1 MNPSYRRAVRSGS
14 ASATAYSSGQ
24 PELRPP
30 NGLSVSTTSYRN
42 QCNSSAKRVSTD
54 QPSMAMQLSTSS
66 LKQAPSYGY
75 NQAERARP
83 HCYSPLLR
91 LQDLSTM
98 VHRPGCD
105 LGPGP
110 QPKDLHARNHLH
122 SHSPVVGSSFE
133 APQVRLP
140 PSPGN
145 EETEPYED
153 SIRDQNGFSPVSSDS
168 LERCSPIPNGYLH
181 FESTLFDSGDREDE
195 EEEEEEDEL
204 VPFQQHSSKSTRDRT
219 VTDSNSTSGSGLGH
233 NSTYK
238 PSVLNLMSKRLSELD
253 PTLSPSALPDMS
265 MGDGWSMDQDS
276 DSDSEMTGDTL
287 DHGLISP
294 VGTNSNPNSP
304 KKKPLPAVQYVEGD
318 LVWAKFNR
326 RPWWPCRVTIDPL
339 EGTHT
344 HMKVPSRRPCRM
356 YYVETVGEIA
366 DHAWVPGKVTYPFTG
381 GEQFT
386 DLPVLRRRGKQRE
399 KDYKYTIP
407 KRLLESWK
415 VSVLEAEF
423 LLPDLLKNTAVSSS
437 MASNGEERVSTP
449 LPDEKPS
456 EALSCSSSN
465 LTAPPSFSPHP
476 SRNKHLTVVNE
487 SSSKKKRKR
496 KGLAEIFGHIA
507 GSPTESLSILDL
519 ANQTPAASADPLKGD
534 PKDSPYADLDSV
546 PTIVRPKRSEKPA
559 EEDTEKPSEPS
570 KEEAEKVGKKERA
583 TPPEKER
590 ATPSEKERATPPEKE
605 RATPPEKERA
615 TPSEKEPAT
624 PPEKERATP
633 SEKERATPSEKERAT
648 PSEKERATPSEK
660 ERATPSEKERAT
672 PSEKDGRVV
681 VVVPRHVVPIS
692 PSPIILANKSLL
704 NYRTT
709 KTTNVLQSKQKLGS
723 SSELTNKN
731 ALEKLSS
738 LQLPA
743 SRRLMTRALK
753 AEEQTEL
760 KEALLASSQ
769 NLTNDRLNAH
779 SSDDDDDDVSDNVQI
794 RTESSTSRDSSPDK
808 TRSSVSHRSRKKHPK
823 SDWKHLHNGS
833 WKHSEDV
840 TPGSSKPA
848 IPPIKVKEEN
858 IVSDISSC
866 TSPTSSLSPM
876 DAFQDIKELSFKSLV
891 KEESDSG
898 DSNANFKPEPSYKFS
913 TFLMLLK
920 DMHDTREKEG
930 QPLTMPPSPALI
942 QEEPMVIPTARAPDD
957 PLNTAAG
964 GEWTPVG
971 TKIQNGQHASSLT
984 PKSTQGKP
992 KSRTKPIMKN
1002 DTYKLEGKTVL
1013 AQMVANAVEKQKQ
1026 QRRKQR
1032 PPAKLRATIAGL
1044 SPEMADLAWGR
1055 EFVSGHADLAEPG
1068 PLPPVPSAVDS
1079 SSYLDKSPGTKVA
1092 PKKRWQTFAQQEPG
1106 KDAGAL
1112 GGVASPQGPA
1122 EVNGVYRDGQGGTPD
1137 PIRSPDLNLGME
1149 KQDDTSAHYENK
1161 RLRKPSKR
1169 LLESTEEEQFF
1180 SPKKKLKKS
1189 LESSKTPLSPSTA
1202 PGPALLTST
1211 STPSPNPGPTSGEPA
1226 SPTTGPTS
1234 GEPASPTTGA
1244 TSREPAIT
1252 TPGATSVEPASPTT
1266 GPTSGEPAITKALAG
1281 LKQSLSQDVLHRV
1294 IKSLSIQPPAVTS
1307 FSTESSSDGANP
1319 PLPSA
1324 PVSLERKR
1332 PRKPSHK
1339 VLECTIEEVSLSPPK
1354 KKELKKQSAQTEER
1368 TEVRDTQVKSVKKEV
1383 PVSSLTT
1390 PESMVSLQAS
1400 SPARTPS
1407 PTVLLTPK
1415 AETEN
1420 ISPGVGGESHT
1431 NGERTP
1437 KPEVFSPGLNDS
1449 FSLPGDGS
1457 LLSGTKKNTG
1467 EKGGAA
1473 SMKENVCQVCERTG
1487 ELLLCEGQ
1495 CCGAFHLQCIGLSE
1509 APRGKFICCECTK
1522 GVHTCF
1528 VCKKSGDGVKRC
1540 MVPVC
1545 GKFYHNECI
1554 LKHTPT
1560 QHQNKGVRCSL
1571 HVCLSC
1577 HITNPLNACSSK
1589 SRLTRCV
1596 RCPVAYH
1603 ANDYCM
1609 AAGSVVLANNSFL
1622 CPNHF
1627 IPRKNY
1633 KNHEHI
1639 NVSWCFVCSE
1649 GGSLLCCESCPA
1661 AFHQECLNI
1670 EMPEGSWFCNDCK
1683 AGKKPH
1689 FKDILWVKVGRYKW
1703 WPAEVYLPKNVPEN
1717 ILRMKH
1723 EVGEFPVQFFG
1734 SKDYAWTYQARVFPY
1749 TEGDASNKDKMGKGS
1764 DAIYKKALNEAAERF
1779 IALQAEKEM
1788 RQLQED
1794 RRNDKKPPPYRHIK
1808 VNRPIGKVQ
1817 IITADLSE
1825 VPRCNC
1831 KASDENPCGIDS
1843 ECINRMLMYE
1853 CHPQVC
1859 LAGERCQNQSYTKRQ
1874 YTQVEIFRTLSRGW
1888 GLRGVSDIKKG
1899 AFVNEYVGE
1908 VIDEEECRARIR
1920 HTQENDIC
1928 NFYMLTL
1935 DKDRIIDAGPKGN
1948 QARFMNHCCQPNCET
1963 QKWTVNGDTRVGL
1976 FALEDIPK
1984 GVELTFNYNLE
1995 CLGNGKTVCK
2005 CGAPNC
2011 SGFLGVR
2018 PKNQPSKA
2026 REGKELKEGKKKVLV
2041 KRKPQLEV
2049 TKEREDECFSC
2060 GDGGQIVS
2068 CKKPG
2073 CPKVY
2078 HADCLNLA
2086 KRPAGRWECPWHQ
2099 CDICGHEAASFC
2111 EMCPSSFCKQHREGL
2126 LFISKIDGRLACND
2140 HDPCGPEPLEPGE
2153 IREYVPPGGMPL
2165 PHLLTHPLGLVPP
2178 RPSSTTAG
2186 SIPSTVAPG
2195 LAQDSLLPPT
2205 GSLFLNTSQTSNT
2218 SSYGPPSSP
2227 YMSDSEILHFSPP
2240 SPPSSY
2246 KEEKEEEDGELED
2259 GQVCGLEE
2267 EEEGEAME
2275 VFEEEEEEEE
2285 EQYEGREEEKGGDVY
2300 DTWGDYM
2307 DEEPDD
2313 EGEEWWGR
2321 VEDEEK

>member
-1 MNPSYRRAVRSGS
+1 MNSSYRRAVRGGS
-14 ASATAYSSGQ
+14 ASATSYSSGQ

-30 NGLSVSTTSYRN
+30 NRLSVSTTSYRN
-42 QCNSSAKRVSTD
+42 QCNSSAKRGSTD
-54 QPSMAMQLSTSS
+54 QPSTAMQLSTSA

-75 NQAERARP
+75 NQAERERP

-98 VHRPGCD
+98 VHRPGSD
-105 LGPGP
+105 LGPGT

-122 SHSPVVGSSFE
+122 SHSPVGGSSFG
-133 APQVRLP
+133 APLVRLP
-140 PSPGN
+140 PSTGN
-145 EETEPYED
+145 EETEPCED
-153 SIRDQNGFSPVSSDS
+153 SMRDQNGFSPVSSDS

-195 EEEEEEDEL
+195 EDDL
-204 VPFQQHSSKSTRDRT
+204 VPFQQHSSKSPRDRT
-219 VTDSNSTSGSGLGH
+219 VTDSNTTSGSGVGH

-238 PSVLNLMSKRLSELD
+238 PSVLNLMSKSLSELD

-276 DSDSEMTGDTL
+276 DSDSDSAMTGDTH
-287 DHGLISP
+287 DNGLISP
-294 VGTNSNPNSP
+294 VGTNSNSNSP
-304 KKKPLPAVQYVEGD
+304 KKKPLPAVQYLEGD

-339 EGTHT
+339 EGIHT
-344 HMKVPSRRPCRM
+344 RMKVPSRRPCRM
-356 YYVETVGEIA
+356 YYVETVAEMA

-437 MASNGEERVSTP
+437 MAFNGEERVSSP
-449 LPDEKPS
+449 LPDEKTS
-456 EALSCSSSN
+456 EAPSCSSFN
-465 LTAPPSFSPHP
+465 LTAPPSLSPP
-476 SRNKHLTVVNE
+476 PNRNKHPPAADLAVANDN
-487 SSSKKKRKR
+487 SSKKKPCQKKKKKR

-507 GSPTESLSILDL
+507 ASPTESISILDL
-519 ANQTPAASADPLKGD
+519 ANQMPAAAADPLKEED

-559 EEDTEKPSEPS
+559 KEDPEKPSEPS
-570 KEEAEKVGKKERA
+570 QEEAEKGGKKERA
-583 TPPEKER
+583 TPPEK
-590 ATPSEKERATPPEKE
+590 T
-605 RATPPEKERA
+605 
-615 TPSEKEPAT
+615 
-624 PPEKERATP
+624 
-633 SEKERATPSEKERAT
+633 
-648 PSEKERATPSEK
+648 
-660 ERATPSEKERAT
+660 
-672 PSEKDGRVV
+672 KDRHVV
-681 VVVPRHVVPIS
+681 MVVPRHIVPIS
-692 PSPIILANKSLL
+692 SSPSILANKSLL

-709 KTTNVLQSKQKLGS
+709 KNTNVLQSKQKLGS

-731 ALEKLSS
+731 DHDKQS
-738 LQLPA
+738 LHLPA

-753 AEEQTEL
+753 AEKETEL

-769 NLTNDRLNAH
+769 NLRDDRLNVH
-779 SSDDDDDDVSDNVQI
+779 SSEDDDDVSDNVQI

-808 TRSSVSHRSRKKHPK
+808 ARSSASHSSPK
-823 SDWKHLHNGS
+823 NQPESDWMHLHNGS
-833 WKHSEDV
+833 WKNSEDV
-840 TPGSSKPA
+840 IPGSSKPV
-848 IPPIKVKEEN
+848 IPSIKFKEEN

-866 TSPTSSLSPM
+866 SSPTSSLSPM
-876 DAFQDIKELSFKSLV
+876 DTFQDVKELSFKSLV
-891 KEESDSG
+891 KEERDSG
-898 DSNANFKPEPSYKFS
+898 DSNTNFKPEPNYKFS

-930 QPLTMPPSPALI
+930 KPLTMPPLPDLI
-942 QEEPMVIPTARAPDD
+942 KEEPMVIPTAQPPDN
-957 PLNTAAG
+957 PLNAAAG
-964 GEWTPVG
+964 GDWTPTG
-971 TKIQNGQHASSLT
+971 TKIQNGQHASSPTTKRT
-984 PKSTQGKP
+984 PAKP
-992 KSRTKPIMKN
+992 KSKNKPIIKN
-1002 DTYKLEGKTVL
+1002 ETYKLEGKTVL
-1013 AQMVANAVEKQKQ
+1013 AQMVANAVEKQ
-1026 QRRKQR
+1026 QRRKPR

-1068 PLPPVPSAVDS
+1068 LGPPLPPVPSAADS
-1079 SSYLDKSPGTKVA
+1079 SSYLDKCPGTKVA
-1092 PKKRWQTFAQQEPG
+1092 PKKRWQTFAQQGPVKPG
-1106 KDAGAL
+1106 KDPGDL
-1112 GGVASPQGPA
+1112 GGVASPQGPV
-1122 EVNGVYRDGQGGTPD
+1122 EVNGISRDGQGGTPD
-1137 PIRSPDLNLGME
+1137 CTRSHDLNLGME
-1149 KQDDTSAHYENK
+1149 KQDDTSAHSENK

-1180 SPKKKLKKS
+1180 SPKKKLKKP
-1189 LESSKTPLSPSTA
+1189 LESSKTPLSPPTV

-1211 STPSPNPGPTSGEPA
+1211 STPSPTPTPTSGEPASPTPGPTSGEPASPTPGPTSGEPASPTPGPTSGEPA

-1234 GEPASPTTGA
+1234 GEPA
-1244 TSREPAIT
+1244 IT
-1252 TPGATSVEPASPTT
+1252 TLGS
-1266 GPTSGEPAITKALAG
+1266 TSGEPTITTPDPNSGELASTKALAG

-1294 IKSLSIQPPAVTS
+1294 IKSLSKQSSAVTS
-1307 FSTESSSDGANP
+1307 FSTESTSSHVTNP

-1339 VLECTIEEVSLSPPK
+1339 VLECTIEEVSLSPPR
-1354 KKELKKQSAQTEER
+1354 KKELKKQSGQTEEK
-1368 TEVRDTQVKSVKKEV
+1368 TEVGDTQVKSVKKEV
-1383 PVSSLTT
+1383 PVSSVTT
-1390 PESMVSLQAS
+1390 PESMDSLQGS
-1400 SPARTPS
+1400 SPARPSS

-1415 AETEN
+1415 EETEK
-1420 ISPGVGGESHT
+1420 ISPGVGGEGHT
-1431 NGERTP
+1431 NGERSP

-1449 FSLPGDGS
+1449 FSLPGEGS
-1457 LLSGTKKNTG
+1457 LVSSTKKNTA

-1495 CCGAFHLQCIGLSE
+1495 CCGAFHLQCISLSE
-1509 APRGKFICCECTK
+1509 APRGKFICSECTI
-1522 GVHTCF
+1522 GIHTCF

-1560 QHQNKGVRCSL
+1560 QPQNKGVRCSL

-1577 HITNPLNACSSK
+1577 HITNPLNSCTSK

-1703 WPAEVYLPKNVPEN
+1703 WPAEVCLPKNVPEN

-1749 TEGDASNKDKMGKGS
+1749 MEGDANNKDKMGKGC

-1779 IALQAEKEM
+1779 KALQDEKEM

-1831 KASDENPCGIDS
+1831 KASDENPCGMDS

-1859 LAGERCQNQSYTKRQ
+1859 LAGERCLNQSYTKRQ

-1908 VIDEEECRARIR
+1908 VIDEEECRARIK
-1920 HTQENDIC
+1920 HAQENDIC

-2005 CGAPNC
+2005 CGASNC

-2026 REGKELKEGKKKVLV
+2026 REGRELKEGKKKVLV
-2041 KRKPQLEV
+2041 KRKPQQEV

-2068 CKKPG
+2068 CKKTG

-2111 EMCPSSFCKQHREGL
+2111 EMCPSSFCTQHREGL

-2165 PHLLTHPLGLVPP
+2165 PHLLTHPQGLVPP
-2178 RPSSTTAG
+2178 RPGSTTAG

-2218 SSYGPPSSP
+2218 FSYGPPSSP
-2227 YMSDSEILHFSPP
+2227 YMSDSQILHFSPP

-2246 KEEKEEEDGELED
+2246 KDEKEEEDGELED
-2259 GQVCGLEE
+2259 GQVGGIEEDEE
-2267 EEEGEAME
+2267 EEEGEEEEEEDEEGEDEEEEEAME
-2275 VFEEEEEEEE
+2275 VFEEEEEED
-2285 EQYEGREEEKGGDVY
+2285 EQYEGGLGEEEEEGGDVY

-2307 DEEPDD
+2307 EEEPDD
-2313 EGEEWWGR
+2313 EGEVEGEEEEWGR